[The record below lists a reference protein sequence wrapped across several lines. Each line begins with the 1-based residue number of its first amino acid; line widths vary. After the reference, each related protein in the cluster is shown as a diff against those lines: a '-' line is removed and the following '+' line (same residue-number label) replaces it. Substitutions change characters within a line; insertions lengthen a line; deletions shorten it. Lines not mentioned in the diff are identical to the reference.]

1 MTDVIDY
8 TIVRK
13 TYESYLK
20 EITYCKNDKE
30 LRLVIKRFLDF
41 LKDMYLEAI
50 GEKLRTY
57 IQRHI
62 KIARN
67 ILTLMKLKY
76 LIFFIYNFLLERL
89 VKELINAIKYFT
101 SVI

>member
-1 MTDVIDY
+1 MTDVFDY

-41 LKDMYLEAI
+41 LKDMYLEAV

-76 LIFFIYNFLLERL
+76 LIFFIYNFILERL
-89 VKELINAIKYFT
+89 VKELINAIKYFI

>member
-1 MTDVIDY
+1 MTDIIDY

-13 TYESYLK
+13 TYENYLK

-30 LRLVIKRFLDF
+30 LRLVVKRFLDF
-41 LKDMYLEAI
+41 LKDMYLEAV

-57 IQRHI
+57 IQQHI

-76 LIFFIYNFLLERL
+76 LIFFIYNFLLKRL
-89 VKELINAIKYFT
+89 VKELINAIKYFI
-101 SVI
+101 SII